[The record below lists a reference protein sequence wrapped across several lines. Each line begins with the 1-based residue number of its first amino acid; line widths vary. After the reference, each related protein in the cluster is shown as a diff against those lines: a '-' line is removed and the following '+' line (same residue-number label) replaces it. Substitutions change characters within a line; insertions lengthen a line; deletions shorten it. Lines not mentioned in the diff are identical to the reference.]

1 MAEHEERAIVE
12 QLSRAL
18 LIGVYHIPQERVI
31 AEDHLNELEDLS
43 KTYGFEVIKKLPIH
57 LRQISSKTLLGSGK
71 IEEICE
77 MIEELKI
84 DLVIL
89 DDEVS
94 PNQQRNLEKEFK
106 IPTLDRTE
114 LILEIFSKHA
124 KTKEAKLQIELATS
138 RYQLP
143 RLKRLWTHLSRQTS
157 KGGSS
162 FARGMGEKQIEV
174 DKRLIQSRI
183 SFLQKEIEKV
193 REVRKTQRRHR
204 ERTKVPTFGIIGYT
218 NAGKST
224 LLHALTEADVLRED
238 KLFATLDTT
247 TRKFHLPSGQPILL
261 IDTVGFIRKIPHHLV
276 AAFKSTLEEVLYTDI
291 LLHVID
297 TSHPSAVEQAVES
310 LKVLEDL
317 GGAKKPMIT
326 LLNKTDKLTSSAFL
340 HRLKLRFVKTVP
352 ISALNKDGFD
362 ELLERM
368 EHEIRELRS
377 NVRLRVPQSKFELIA
392 RIQREGRVD
401 KIEYEENDV
410 LLEAD
415 IPKVLE
421 REMKAYI
428 V

>member
-31 AEDHLNELEDLS
+31 AEDHLNEWEDLS

>member
-18 LIGVYHIPQERVI
+18 LLGVYHIPQERSA
-31 AEDHLNELEDLS
+31 AEEHLNELEDLS
-43 KTYGFEVIKKLPIH
+43 NTYGFEVIKKLPIH
-57 LRQISSKTLLGSGK
+57 LRQVSSKTLLGSGK

-84 DLVIL
+84 DLIIL
-89 DDEVS
+89 DDEVT

-193 REVRKTQRRHR
+193 RAVRKTQRRQR
-204 ERTKVPTFGIIGYT
+204 ERTKIPTFGIIGYT

-224 LLHALTEADVLRED
+224 LLHALTEADILCED

-291 LLHVID
+291 LLHVVD
-297 TSHPSAVEQAVES
+297 TSHPAAVEQAVES
-310 LKVLEDL
+310 LSVLKDL
-317 GGAKKPMIT
+317 GGEKKPVIT
-326 LLNKTDKLTSSAFL
+326 LLNKVDKLTSSAFL

-352 ISALNKDGFD
+352 ISSLLKEGFP

-368 EHEIRELRS
+368 EHEIRALRS

-401 KIEYEENDV
+401 KIDYEENDV

-421 REMKAYI
+421 REMKEFI
-428 V
+428 L

>member
-1 MAEHEERAIVE
+1 MAEHEERAVVE

-18 LIGVYHIPQERVI
+18 LLGVYNIPQERGV
-31 AEDHLNELEDLS
+31 AEEHLNELEDLS
-43 KTYGFEVIKKLPIH
+43 NTYGFEVVKKLPVH
-57 LRQISSKTLLGSGK
+57 LRQISSKTLFGSGK
-71 IEEICE
+71 IQEICE

-106 IPTLDRTE
+106 KPILDRTE

-174 DKRLIQSRI
+174 DKRLIKSRI
-183 SFLQKEIEKV
+183 AVLQKEIEKV
-193 REVRKTQRRHR
+193 RAVRKTQRRQR
-204 ERTKVPTFGIIGYT
+204 ERTKIPTFGIIGYT

-297 TSHPSAVEQAVES
+297 TSHPAAVEQAVES
-310 LKVLEDL
+310 LNVLKDL

-352 ISALNKDGFD
+352 ISALSKEGFTD
-362 ELLERM
+362 LLERM
-368 EHEIRELRS
+368 EHEIRALRS
-377 NVRLRVPQSKFELIA
+377 NVRMRVPQSKFELIA

-401 KIEYEENDV
+401 KIDYEENDV
-410 LLEAD
+410 LVEAD

-421 REMKAYI
+421 REMKEYI